1 MSVFNITRLPRENKL
16 PVVLIREEVHRVP
29 GNIRVLRHRAC
40 LTLIY
45 SCSLRLSEATRLR
58 VNQIDSERMLIHFQ
72 QAKGRYDRY
81 VPLPKSTLRL
91 LRTHYKTHWNPVL
104 VFPCLR
110 RAFGRQAAPG
120 GGEAKESAAKKPLP
134 DSSIRTVFKKSLRE
148 VGISKDARVHTLR
161 HSYATHLLEDGVD
174 IRIIQEYLGH
184 QSINTTMIYTQLTT
198 LIKHGV
204 YQRINNLIDGLA

>member
-45 SCSLRLSEATRLR
+45 SCGLRLSEATRLR
-58 VNQIDSERMLIHFQ
+58 VNQIDSERMLIHIQ
-72 QAKGRYDRY
+72 QAKSRYDRY

-161 HSYATHLLEDGVD
+161 HPSSGRWRGYQNYPGIPRPSIHQHHHDLHPAYHADKTWGLSTHQQPD
-174 IRIIQEYLGH
+174 
-184 QSINTTMIYTQLTT
+184 
-198 LIKHGV
+198 
-204 YQRINNLIDGLA
+204 

>member
-45 SCSLRLSEATRLR
+45 SCGLRLSEATRLR

-120 GGEAKESAAKKPLP
+120 GGEA
-134 DSSIRTVFKKSLRE
+134 
-148 VGISKDARVHTLR
+148 ISKDARVHTLR
-161 HSYATHLLEDGVD
+161 HPSSGRWRGYQNYPG
-174 IRIIQEYLGH
+174 IPRPSIH
-184 QSINTTMIYTQLTT
+184 QHHHDLHPAYHADKTW
-198 LIKHGV
+198 
-204 YQRINNLIDGLA
+204 GLSAHQQPD